1 MPPKKSGGLGRLE
14 DDGRGLFDQTRPENR
29 HRAGMLAGSAL
40 DHARRRNLPNFFRLT
55 GNQTAAAGIGPRNDL
70 SDPQSS
76 FYPDSSPASAG
87 LFLGAPLCLQGKS
100 VAKTCAVRLRLHTP
114 PPGAKHRIFTTPCS

>member
-1 MPPKKSGGLGRLE
+1 MPPKKSGGLGRLK
-14 DDGRGLFDQTRPENR
+14 DDDRGLFDRTRPEIPVEPACSPEAR
-29 HRAGMLAGSAL
+29 SIARDAGTC
-40 DHARRRNLPNFFRLT
+40 RTFFDWA

-87 LFLGAPLCLQGKS
+87 LFLGVQLCLQGKG
-100 VAKTCAVRLRLHTP
+100 AAETCAVRLRLHTP
-114 PPGAKHRIFTTPCS
+114 PPGAKQRIFTTPCS